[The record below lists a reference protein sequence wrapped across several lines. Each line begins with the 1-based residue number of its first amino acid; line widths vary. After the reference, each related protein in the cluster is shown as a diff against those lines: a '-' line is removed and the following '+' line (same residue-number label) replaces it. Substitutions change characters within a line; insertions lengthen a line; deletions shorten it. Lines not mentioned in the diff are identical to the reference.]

1 MGFSVGSGSYLYQ
14 SNKLLFL
21 KNNSTVIFNLLPNF
35 KEILSFVII
44 PNIYLGIQLKSIKVS
59 SL

>member
-21 KNNSTVIFNLLPNF
+21 KNNSNVIFNLLSNF